1 MKKWLMKLFGIKP
14 EVIVRTVE
22 VEKALPKGSILIVGD
37 KLKIYDITLGVE

>member
-22 VEKALPKGSILIVGD
+22 VESVAERKYFD
-37 KLKIYDITLGVE
+37 CRR